1 MQQKKKRKLTKR
13 KLERKKIKMVSNP
26 VSSDKRETRKRQL
39 RGGVG
44 GNVNSE
50 DYEFPL
56 GNNTFRNAKV
66 KATANVMAKANVN
79 VKAANVD
86 SSEDANSGDNN
97 NPFNVTGRNSAT
109 HDPDAFDNKTF
120 NRRRVIGGM
129 VVVSLGALG
138 ALAAVVAQ

>member
-1 MQQKKKRKLTKR
+1 
-13 KLERKKIKMVSNP
+13 MVSNP
-26 VSSDKRETRKRQL
+26 VSSDKRKTRKRQL
-39 RGGVG
+39 RGGGG

-50 DYEFPL
+50 DYEFPS
-56 GNNTFRNAKV
+56 GNNTFRSANANVRANVKV
-66 KATANVMAKANVN
+66 KVAK
-79 VKAANVD
+79 D
-86 SSEDANSGDNN
+86 DNSGDNSGGDNN
-97 NPFNVTGRNSAT
+97 NPFNVKERKSAT

>member
-50 DYEFPL
+50 DYEFPS
-56 GNNTFRNAKV
+56 GNNTFRS
-66 KATANVMAKANVN
+66 ATANVIAKVKVKVN
-79 VKAANVD
+79 AAKV
-86 SSEDANSGDNN
+86 EDANSGDNN
-97 NPFNVTGRNSAT
+97 NPFNVNGRNSAT